1 MCAEAYRFT
10 CQHAASFNQL
20 SCRCTGIIE
29 THRTSVQAIDQQ
41 EGQGRQQQG
50 IVFLQACQVAFS
62 RLGGGRVVTLL
73 GISFFLCLSGLWCF
87 SSTTTLSS
95 YGVKPW
101 ERGQRPLVLQEIFQ
115 FGKVPFV
122 SKRTTRIFDH
132 CGEDGHKASNVS
144 FGKNVP
150 TRFEAKQ
157 KKTWGNNIWRPANF
171 VGRISEEV
179 LLENLWNH
187 TNLYKSPLNV
197 GSSRALITS
206 SGGSTCS
213 IGRPR
218 RKKTVRSQPPQSHP
232 AG

>member
-1 MCAEAYRFT
+1 MSFRSLVFFKYYNPFKLRRKTMGGGNAPWSFKRSPSLGTSHSFPSALRGSLTIAEKMVIRP
-10 CQHAASFNQL
+10 QM
-20 SCRCTGIIE
+20 
-29 THRTSVQAIDQQ
+29 
-41 EGQGRQQQG
+41 
-50 IVFLQACQVAFS
+50 S
-62 RLGGGRVVTLL
+62 RLEKMSR
-73 GISFFLCLSGLWCF
+73 
-87 SSTTTLSS
+87 
-95 YGVKPW
+95 
-101 ERGQRPLVLQEIFQ
+101 LVL
-115 FGKVPFV
+115 KR
-122 SKRTTRIFDH
+122 SK
-132 CGEDGHKASNVS
+132 
-144 FGKNVP
+144 
-150 TRFEAKQ
+150 

-197 GSSRALITS
+197 GSSRALIAS